1 MFIYTSEFD
10 KLWKSIFKDINNL
23 EEVKQLLLQNPKAG
37 DVIKGT
43 EGLKKLRWK
52 SDSKGKRGGIRIL
65 YVDFELNQVLIFV
78 SLILKNEKSNISDS
92 DKKIINS
99 LIKTIKSNL
108 ENYGKK

>member
-10 KLWKSIFKDINNL
+10 KLWKSIFKDIKNL
-23 EEVKQLLLQNPKAG
+23 EEVEQLLLQNPKAG
-37 DVIKGT
+37 NVIKGT
-43 EGLKKLRWK
+43 EGLRKLSWRL
-52 SDSKGKRGGIRIL
+52 DSKGKRGGIRIL

-78 SLILKNEKSNISDS
+78 TLILKNEKANISET

-99 LIKTIKSNL
+99 LIKTIKLNL